1 MKFKLFSLI
10 ITLGLILI
18 TSSALA
24 VTNISASPANIQVEE
39 GESFAISIIP
49 DPGEKIFTMKTNIS
63 YSPNL
68 LELTS
73 FEFTNNGWIPLS
85 QPGYDKIDNN
95 NGVLIKTAGYP
106 GGLSSRTGFGTITF
120 KALSSGDTTISF
132 GEESMVLNSNGDEVI
147 GNTNNVSVAIT
158 IPEPVQ
164 TTEEE
169 PTPTSEIEEE
179 EIVGTPEETAPAEV
193 TEESIEETPEQPPK
207 ISSITLIAA
216 TVLTLGTGSNIISV
230 FTLLTILIG
239 VVFVYD
245 KFVRE
250 PNK

>member
-1 MKFKLFSLI
+1 
-10 ITLGLILI
+10 
-18 TSSALA
+18 
-24 VTNISASPANIQVEE
+24 
-39 GESFAISIIP
+39 
-49 DPGEKIFTMKTNIS
+49 
-63 YSPNL
+63 
-68 LELTS
+68 
-73 FEFTNNGWIPLS
+73 
-85 QPGYDKIDNN
+85 
-95 NGVLIKTAGYP
+95 
-106 GGLSSRTGFGTITF
+106 
-120 KALSSGDTTISF
+120 
-132 GEESMVLNSNGDEVI
+132 
-147 GNTNNVSVAIT
+147 VAIT

-179 EIVGTPEETAPAEV
+179 VIVGTPEETAPAEE